1 VGDLTLQQVVLR
13 IGAVLLIASV
23 HGFAV
28 AATACAMG
36 DAGPRY
42 DGRLGLSPLRHV
54 DPIGGLLV
62 VLFTVGWIRPVAV
75 DPGRLR
81 PGRVGLLVVV
91 IAASCATLG
100 LGLLLRVVRPIVLN
114 MLPDTAA
121 ATFFVFV
128 EIVGQLCISFTLFNL
143 LPLPPLAGAHLL
155 VAVLP
160 RKRDVLRR
168 MQPWF
173 VVLLALLI
181 ATGVVAWLL
190 APAEA
195 GIASIILGE

>member
-1 VGDLTLQQVVLR
+1 MGDLTLQQVVLR

-54 DPIGGLLV
+54 DPIGGLLM

-75 DPGRLR
+75 DPDRLR
-81 PGRVGLLVVV
+81 AGRIGLLAV
-91 IAASCATLG
+91 IIVASCATLG

-114 MLPDTAA
+114 MPPDTAA

>member
-1 VGDLTLQQVVLR
+1 MGDLTLQQVVLR

-42 DGRLGLSPLRHV
+42 DDRLGLSPLRHV
-54 DPIGGLLV
+54 DPIGGLLM

-75 DPGRLR
+75 DPDRLR

-91 IAASCATLG
+91 IGASCATLG

-121 ATFFVFV
+121 ATFFIFV

-143 LPLPPLAGAHLL
+143 LPLPPLTGAHLL

-168 MQPWF
+168 TQPYF
-173 VVLLALLI
+173 VVLLALLM
-181 ATGVVAWLL
+181 ATGVLARLL
-190 APAEA
+190 APGAA
-195 GIASIILGE
+195 VIARVILGE

>member
-1 VGDLTLQQVVLR
+1 MLR

-23 HGFAV
+23 HGFAI

-36 DAGPRY
+36 DSGPRY
-42 DGRLGLSPLRHV
+42 DDRLTLNPLRHI
-54 DPIGGLLV
+54 DPIGGLLT

-81 PGRVGLLVVV
+81 AGQAGLLAMVVG
-91 IAASCATLG
+91 ASCATIALAV
-100 LGLLLRVVRPIVLN
+100 LLRLMRAFVLN

-121 ATFFVFV
+121 ATLFVFV
-128 EIVGQLCISFTLFNL
+128 ETVGQLCVSFTVFNL
-143 LPLPPLAGAHLL
+143 LPLPLLSGQHIL

-160 RKRDVLRR
+160 QRRDTLRR
-168 MQPWF
+168 AQPYF
-173 VVLLALLI
+173 AVLLALLI
-181 ATGVVAWLL
+181 ATGVVARLL

-195 GIASIILGE
+195 AIARVIWDG

>member
-13 IGAVLLIASV
+13 ICAVLLIASV
-23 HGFAV
+23 NGFAF

-36 DAGPRY
+36 DAVPRY
-42 DGRLGLSPLRHV
+42 DGRLGLNPLRHA
-54 DPIGGLLV
+54 DPIGGLLM
-62 VLFTVGWIRPVAV
+62 VLFTVGWIRPIAV
-75 DPGRLR
+75 DPDRLR

-128 EIVGQLCISFTLFNL
+128 EIVEQLCISFTLFNL
-143 LPLPPLAGAHLL
+143 LPLPPLTGA
-155 VAVLP
+155 
-160 RKRDVLRR
+160 
-168 MQPWF
+168 
-173 VVLLALLI
+173 
-181 ATGVVAWLL
+181 
-190 APAEA
+190 AESSP
-195 GIASIILGE
+195 GSSRCSRC

>member
-54 DPIGGLLV
+54 DPIGGLLM
-62 VLFTVGWIRPVAV
+62 VLFTFGWIRPVAV

-81 PGRVGLLVVV
+81 AGRVGLLIV
-91 IAASCATLG
+91 IIVASCATLG
-100 LGLLLRVVRPIVLN
+100 FGLLLRVVRPIVLN

-121 ATFFVFV
+121 ATFFIFV

-143 LPLPPLAGAHLL
+143 LPLPPLTGAHLL
-155 VAVLP
+155 VAALP
-160 RKRDVLRR
+160 LKRDLLRR
-168 MQPWF
+168 TQPYV
-173 VVLLALLI
+173 VVLLALLM
-181 ATGVVAWLL
+181 ATGVLAPLL
-190 APAEA
+190 APGEA
-195 GIASIILGE
+195 VIARVILGE

>member
-13 IGAVLLIASV
+13 IGAVLLIAAV

-54 DPIGGLLV
+54 DPIGGLLM
-62 VLFTVGWIRPVAV
+62 VLFTVGWIRPIAV
-75 DPGRLR
+75 DPDRLR

-143 LPLPPLAGAHLL
+143 LPLPPLTGAHLL

-160 RKRDVLRR
+160 GKRDVLRR

-173 VVLLALLI
+173 VVLLSLLI
-181 ATGVVAWLL
+181 ATGVVARLV

-195 GIASIILGE
+195 VVARVMLGE

>member
-54 DPIGGLLV
+54 DPIGGLLM
-62 VLFTVGWIRPVAV
+62 VLFTFGWIRPIAV
-75 DPGRLR
+75 DPDRLR
-81 PGRVGLLVVV
+81 PARVGLLAMV
-91 IAASCATLG
+91 IGASCATLG

-121 ATFFVFV
+121 ATFFIFV
-128 EIVGQLCISFTLFNL
+128 EIVGQLCISFTLLNL
-143 LPLPPLAGAHLL
+143 LPLPPLTGAHLL

-160 RKRDVLRR
+160 GKRDVLRR
-168 MQPWF
+168 TQPYV
-173 VVLLALLI
+173 VVLLALLM
-181 ATGVVAWLL
+181 ATGVLARLL
-190 APAEA
+190 APGAA
-195 GIASIILGE
+195 VIARVILGE

>member
-36 DAGPRY
+36 DPGPRY
-42 DGRLGLSPLRHV
+42 DGRLRLSPLQHV
-54 DPIGGLLV
+54 DPIGGLLM

-75 DPGRLR
+75 DPGGLR

-91 IAASCATLG
+91 IGASCATLG
-100 LGLLLRVVRPIVLN
+100 IGLLLRVVRPIVLN

-128 EIVGQLCISFTLFNL
+128 ELVGQLCISFTVFNL
-143 LPLPPLAGAHLL
+143 LPLPPLTGTHLL

-173 VVLLALLI
+173 VALLALLI
-181 ATGVVAWLL
+181 ATGVVARLL
-190 APAEA
+190 APVEA
-195 GIASIILGE
+195 AIARVMLGE

>member
-1 VGDLTLQQVVLR
+1 MGDLTLQQVVLR

-75 DPGRLR
+75 DPGGLR
-81 PGRVGLLVVV
+81 
-91 IAASCATLG
+91 
-100 LGLLLRVVRPIVLN
+100 
-114 MLPDTAA
+114 
-121 ATFFVFV
+121 
-128 EIVGQLCISFTLFNL
+128 
-143 LPLPPLAGAHLL
+143 
-155 VAVLP
+155 
-160 RKRDVLRR
+160 
-168 MQPWF
+168 
-173 VVLLALLI
+173 
-181 ATGVVAWLL
+181 
-190 APAEA
+190 
-195 GIASIILGE
+195 

>member
-1 VGDLTLQQVVLR
+1 MGDLTLQQVVLR

-75 DPGRLR
+75 DPGGLR

-91 IAASCATLG
+91 IGASCATLG
-100 LGLLLRVVRPIVLN
+100 LGLLLRMVRPIVLN

-128 EIVGQLCISFTLFNL
+128 EIAGQLCISFTLFNL
-143 LPLPPLAGAHLL
+143 LPLPPLTGAHLL

-160 RKRDVLRR
+160 GNRDVFRR
-168 MQPWF
+168 TQPYF
-173 VVLLALLI
+173 VVLLALLM
-181 ATGVVAWLL
+181 ATGVLARLL
-190 APAEA
+190 APGAA
-195 GIASIILGE
+195 VIARVILGE

>member
-13 IGAVLLIASV
+13 IGAVLLIASL

-91 IAASCATLG
+91 IGASCATLG
-100 LGLLLRVVRPIVLN
+100 LGLLLRMVRPIVLN

-128 EIVGQLCISFTLFNL
+128 ETVGQLCISFTLFNL
-143 LPLPPLAGAHLL
+143 LPLPPLTGAHLL

-160 RKRDVLRR
+160 RKRDALRR
-168 MQPWF
+168 SQPYLA
-173 VVLLALLI
+173 VLLALLI
-181 ATGVVAWLL
+181 ATGMVARLL

-195 GIASIILGE
+195 VVASVMLGE